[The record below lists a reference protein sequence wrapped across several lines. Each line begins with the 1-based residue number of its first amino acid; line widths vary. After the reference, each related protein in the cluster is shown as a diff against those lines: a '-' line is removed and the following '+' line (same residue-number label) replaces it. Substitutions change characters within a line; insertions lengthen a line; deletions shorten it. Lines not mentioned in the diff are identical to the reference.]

1 MGNQSENVDDEEQ
14 DGSGEDGSSSEEI
27 EDILQRQCA
36 SMCEDESSGEEIED
50 MCIYQMSF
58 LLPQDLE
65 LNMNVN
71 MLLLAKVISY

>member
-50 MCIYQMSF
+50 IQRKCALTKCHYYCHRTWS
-58 LLPQDLE
+58 
-65 LNMNVN
+65 
-71 MLLLAKVISY
+71 